1 MSPGFYFALIYFFYG
16 LAFFIM
22 GIVITQEVGRCSDAR
37 LRHALRF
44 LAAFGLVH
52 GVHEWLEMFQGIGV
66 IVGQPEIAFAW
77 EVVRIFLLVASFLAL
92 IAFGVMLLA
101 HTQDKRRLNLLVPLG
116 FAAIWSFGL
125 LVLKGIYPPQQLLWD
140 MVDVWTRYSLALP
153 AAFLACTGLIV
164 QQREF
169 RRAGMAQFG
178 QDSLWAAVAFGWYG
192 LIGQIFTR
200 PSALPPSH
208 IINSTLFMDV
218 LGFPVQLFRAS
229 AAMIVAIFVLRF
241 LRAFEVETQRE
252 IAELQAARLEEAQ
265 RREVVHRE
273 LLRRVVGAQE
283 AERQRVARELH
294 DETGQSL
301 TAIGMGLRGVSNI
314 LRQDAGK
321 AENNLRMLEGMVAR
335 SLDELQRLISD
346 LRPSHLDDLGLPAA
360 LRWYTNEIQNR
371 LPLKV
376 NVEIVGEPREL
387 LAELKTAVF
396 RIAQEAL
403 TNVIKHSSASN
414 VIVQLCYQSDVVSL
428 SVKDDGRGFDIRTGG
443 HPQRPTWGL
452 MGMQER
458 TTLLGGKLVLRS
470 GINQGTEV
478 LISIPYY
485 KTEEVDDDNPA
496 GISG

>member
-1 MSPGFYFALIYFFYG
+1 MMSGFYFALIYFFYG
-16 LAFFIM
+16 LAFFSM
-22 GIVITQEVGRCSDAR
+22 GVVITQEVGRCTDAR
-37 LRHALRF
+37 LRHALRY
-44 LAAFGLVH
+44 LAAFGLIH
-52 GVHEWLEMFQGIGV
+52 GIHEWLEMFQGIGV
-66 IVGQPEIAFAW
+66 IVGQPEIALAW
-77 EVVRIFLLVASFLAL
+77 EGVRIYLLVASFLAL

-101 HTQDKRRLNLLVPLG
+101 HTPDRRRLNLLVPLG
-116 FAAIWSFGL
+116 FAAVWSFGL
-125 LVLKGIYPPQQLLWD
+125 LLLRGYYPPQLLLWD
-140 MVDVWTRYSLALP
+140 VADVWTRYSLALP
-153 AAFLACTGLIV
+153 GGLLACTGLIV

-178 QDSLWAAVAFGWYG
+178 MDSLWAAVAFAWYG

-208 IINSTLFMDV
+208 IINSVLFMDV
-218 LGFPVQLFRAS
+218 VGFPVQLFRG
-229 AAMIVAIFVLRF
+229 AAAVVVAIFVIRF

-265 RREVVHRE
+265 RREAVHRE

-301 TAIGMGLRGVSNI
+301 TAIGMGLRGVTHI
-314 LRQDAGK
+314 LRQDADK

-376 NVEIVGEPREL
+376 NVEIIGEPREL
-387 LAELKTAVF
+387 PAELKTAIF
-396 RIAQEAL
+396 RVAQEAL
-403 TNVIKHSSASN
+403 TNVIKHAEASK
-414 VIVQLCYQSDVVSL
+414 VMVRLCYHPDVVSL
-428 SVKDDGRGFDIRTGG
+428 SVKDNGKGFDLQAGD
-443 HPQRPTWGL
+443 HPRRPTWGL

-458 TTLLGGKLVLRS
+458 TTLLGGKLMLRS
-470 GINQGTEV
+470 EINQGTEV
-478 LISIPYY
+478 MISIPYY

>member
-1 MSPGFYFALIYFFYG
+1 MTGFYFALIYFFYG

-22 GIVITQEVGRCSDAR
+22 GVVITQEVGRCTDAR
-37 LRHALRF
+37 LRHALRY
-44 LAAFGLVH
+44 LAAFGLLH
-52 GVHEWLEMFQGIGV
+52 GIHEWLEMFQGIGV
-66 IVGQPEIAFAW
+66 IVGQQDIARAW
-77 EVVRIFLLVASFLAL
+77 EGIRILLLVASFLAL

-101 HTQDKRRLNLLVPLG
+101 RTPETRRLNLLVPLG
-116 FAAIWSFGL
+116 LATVWSFGL
-125 LVLKGIYPPQQLLWD
+125 LFMKGIYPPQQLLWD
-140 MVDVWTRYSLALP
+140 VVDVWTRYSLALP
-153 AAFLACTGLIV
+153 SALLACTGLIV

-192 LIGQIFTR
+192 LVGQIFTR
-200 PSALPPSH
+200 QSALPPSD

-229 AAMIVAIFVLRF
+229 AAVVVAIFVMRF

-252 IAELQAARLEEAQ
+252 IALLQAARLEEAQ
-265 RREVVHRE
+265 RREIVHRE

-301 TAIGMGLRGVSNI
+301 TAIGMGLRGVTHI
-314 LRQDAGK
+314 LRQDADK
-321 AENNLRMLEGMVAR
+321 AEHNLRMLEGLVDR
-335 SLDELQRLISD
+335 SLDELQRLIAD

-376 NVEIVGEPREL
+376 NMEIVGEPKEL
-387 LAELKTAVF
+387 PAELKTAVF

-403 TNVIKHSSASN
+403 TNVIKHSSAKN
-414 VIVQLCYQSDVVSL
+414 VNVRLCFQEDVVSL
-428 SVKDDGRGFDIRTGG
+428 SVQDDGKGFDLRVGR
-443 HPQRPTWGL
+443 HPNRPSWGL
-452 MGMQER
+452 LGMQER
-458 TTLLGGKLVLRS
+458 TTLLGGKLFLSSEV
-470 GINQGTEV
+470 NVGTEV
-478 LISIPYY
+478 RITIPYY
-485 KTEEVDDDNPA
+485 KTEEVDNDNPT
-496 GISG
+496 GIGG

>member
-1 MSPGFYFALIYFFYG
+1 MSGFYFALIYFFYG
-16 LAFFIM
+16 LAFFSM
-22 GIVITQEVGRCSDAR
+22 GVVITQEVGRCSDER

-44 LAAFGLVH
+44 LAAFGVIH
-52 GVHEWLEMFQGIGV
+52 GIHEWLEMFQGIGV
-66 IVGQPEIAFAW
+66 IVGQPEIAFSW
-77 EVVRIFLLVASFLAL
+77 EGVRIFLLVISFLAL

-101 HTQDKRRLNLLVPLG
+101 RSSDKRRLNLLVPLG
-116 FAAIWSFGL
+116 FAALWSFGML
-125 LVLKGIYPPQQLLWD
+125 ILKGIYLPQQMLWD
-140 MVDVWTRYSLALP
+140 VVDVWTRYSLALP
-153 AAFLACTGLIV
+153 GATLACTGLIV

-192 LIGQIFTR
+192 LAGQIFTR

-208 IINSTLFMDV
+208 ILNSVLFMDV
-218 LGFPVQLFRAS
+218 LGFPVQLFRA
-229 AAMIVAIFVLRF
+229 AAAVVVAIFVLRF

-301 TAIGMGLRGVSNI
+301 TALGLGLRGVTNI
-314 LRQDAGK
+314 LRQDADK
-321 AENNLRMLEGMVAR
+321 AENNLRMLEGLVAR

-376 NVEIVGEPREL
+376 NVEISGEPREL
-387 LAELKTAVF
+387 PAELKTAIF
-396 RIAQEAL
+396 RVAQEAL
-403 TNVIKHSSASN
+403 TNVIKHSDASN
-414 VIVQLCYQSDVVSL
+414 VDVRLCYQSDVISL
-428 SVKDDGRGFDIRTGG
+428 SVKDDGKGFDTRTST
-443 HPQRPTWGL
+443 HPRRPSWGL
-452 MGMQER
+452 IGMQER
-458 TTLLGGKLVLRS
+458 TTLLGGKLFLRS
-470 GINQGTEV
+470 EIGKGTEV
-478 LISIPYY
+478 VISIPYY

>member
-1 MSPGFYFALIYFFYG
+1 MPGFYFTLIYFFYG
-16 LAFFIM
+16 LAFFSM
-22 GIVITQEVGRCSDAR
+22 GVVITQEVGRCSDDR
-37 LRHALRF
+37 LRHALRY
-44 LAAFGLVH
+44 LAAFGLIH
-52 GVHEWLEMFQGIGV
+52 GIHEWLEMFQGVGI

-77 EVVRIFLLVASFLAL
+77 EGVRIFLLVASFLAL

-101 HTQDKRRLNLLVPLG
+101 RTPDNRRLNLLVPLG
-116 FAAIWSFGL
+116 LSAIWSFGL
-125 LVLKGIYPPQQLLWD
+125 LIMRGIFPPQQLLWD
-140 MVDVWTRYSLALP
+140 VVDVWTRYSLALP
-153 AAFLACTGLIV
+153 AAILACTGLIV

-169 RRAGMAQFG
+169 RRAGMAKFG
-178 QDSLWAAVAFGWYG
+178 QDSLWSAVAFGWYG
-192 LIGQIFTR
+192 LVGQIFTR

-208 IINSTLFMDV
+208 ILNSAVFMEV
-218 LGFPVQLFRAS
+218 VGFPVQLLRAS
-229 AAMIVAIFVLRF
+229 SAVVVAIFVIRF

-252 IAELQAARLEEAQ
+252 IAGLQAARLEGAQ
-265 RREVVHRE
+265 RREAVHRE

-301 TAIGMGLRGVSNI
+301 TAIGMGLRGVTHI
-314 LRQDAGK
+314 LRHDADK
-321 AENNLRMLEGMVAR
+321 AEKNLRMLEGMVAR

-376 NVEIVGEPREL
+376 HMEITGEPRDL
-387 LAELKTAVF
+387 PAELKTAIF

-403 TNVIKHSSASN
+403 TNVVKHSGARN
-414 VIVQLCYQSDVVSL
+414 VNVHLCYQTDVVSL
-428 SVKDDGRGFDIRTGG
+428 SVKDDGRGFDTRLGA
-443 HPQRPTWGL
+443 HPSRPTWGL
-452 MGMQER
+452 LGMQER
-458 TTLLGGKLVLRS
+458 TTLLGGKLELRS

-478 LISIPYY
+478 MISIPYY